1 MNCIKS
7 VFIVFLCLFSMFG
20 MTAQTSKQ
28 EGQITKTVYYYTFE
42 GAKSLDE
49 VNLLNNDVLALKGVT
64 EFKSEFKAESG
75 FAQIIVVV
83 TEKTRT
89 SEGEELFQTTDLKKI
104 LEVKGYQ
111 NLEMT
116 TEELPVE

>member
-7 VFIVFLCLFSMFG
+7 VFIVFLCLFSVFG

-28 EGQITKTVYYYTFE
+28 EGQLTKTVYYYKFE
-42 GAKSLDE
+42 GANSLDE
-49 VNLLNNDVLALKGVT
+49 VTLLNDDVLALKGVT
-64 EFKSEFKAESG
+64 DFKAEFKAESG

-83 TEKTRT
+83 IEKTRT
-89 SEGEELFQTTDLKKI
+89 SEGEVLFQTTDLKKI

-116 TEELPVE
+116 TEDLPVE